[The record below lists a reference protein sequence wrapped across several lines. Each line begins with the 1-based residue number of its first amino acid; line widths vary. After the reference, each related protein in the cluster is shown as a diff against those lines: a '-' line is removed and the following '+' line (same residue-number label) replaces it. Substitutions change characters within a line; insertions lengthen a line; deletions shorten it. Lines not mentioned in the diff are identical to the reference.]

1 MEESRE
7 IWFLRRGSKCVCR
20 CGWAFSFYPEC
31 FFVVVIWEIAQVL
44 KKSLKRNRDRWSLPP
59 EENLVQNITPLT
71 FFSFMLHHSHCSPL
85 MRRKKKNEDSHS
97 FPFFSFFFLACT
109 KKEGHLRLWTLGKL
123 MQALFTGKWEAVI
136 HFPFFRDGAKKVGQK
151 KSTSW
156 IFSTKSDSVFPSKVL
171 RKINRRKKKPSKWIY
186 ILWRRRR
193 VKVVQG
199 KGLLCAN

>member
-44 KKSLKRNRDRWSLPP
+44 KKSLKRYRDRWSLPP
-59 EENLVQNITPLT
+59 QKKILCKISHRWL
-71 FFSFMLHHSHCSPL
+71 FFLLSLHHSHCSPL
-85 MRRKKKNEDSHS
+85 KRRKEGLTFVSHS
-97 FPFFSFFFLACT
+97 FLFFLTGT

-171 RKINRRKKKPSKWIY
+171 RKINRRKNS
-186 ILWRRRR
+186 RRNGFTYCEGEEEW
-193 VKVVQG
+193 K
-199 KGLLCAN
+199 